1 MAIIQVSRIT
11 QRKGLLEDL
20 PQLAGAELGWA
31 VDSQRLFIGNG
42 TLAEGA
48 PTVGNTEILTEFSD
62 ILALTDAY
70 TYQGAA
76 AGYIVQTGPT
86 ANDPVTQSLQQ
97 RLDQYVSVK
106 QFGATGDGV
115 TNDTDAI
122 NRALYELYCRD
133 TNVQIRR
140 ALFFPA
146 GVYKITQTIIIPPY
160 ATLFG
165 EGSLNSII
173 QMSDS
178 ADDSA
183 LRAYVARY
191 GDNYQDVGANIGSTP
206 GSITPTHVTI
216 RDLAFQSLDPDV
228 DVFLVEDANQC
239 SFEDVSFVGA
249 LETGDLASSTP
260 DISGVSFASSIS
272 FVSNNIR
279 FRRCA
284 FNNTTYGIYNDQE
297 INSISVSD
305 SAFDTLYQAIKL
317 SSSSGDSSTG
327 FRIAGNSFD
336 NIYNE
341 GLIVDSGVELTVS
354 SQNIFLDV
362 GNHFLG
368 VSNPYSSII
377 NFAGAN
383 NVSIGDLFQR
393 TAAFSTTYPRI
404 QINGVASI
412 GMDNA
417 EATRF
422 GTYIRESG
430 TTTTLLDNQTN
441 TSIFTVDATLIRAF
455 RIDYT
460 IIRGTAVRTGTFTVV
475 ASTDGTGGDLATDD
489 SGATQN
495 SSTGVTISAVET
507 GSVITVRYSS
517 TSTGSSG
524 TMRYSIQRLG

>member
-11 QRKGLLEDL
+11 QRKGLLQDL
-20 PQLAGAELGWA
+20 PQLATAELGWA
-31 VDSQRLFIGNG
+31 VDSQQLFIGNG

-62 ILALTDAY
+62 ILTLSDTY

-86 ANDPVTQSLQQ
+86 ANNPIKQSLQQ

-106 QFGATGDGV
+106 QFGAMGDGV

-133 TNVQIRR
+133 INVQVRR
-140 ALFFPA
+140 ALFLPA
-146 GVYKITQTIIIPPY
+146 GLYRITESIIIPPY
-160 ATLFG
+160 ATLVG
-165 EGSLNSII
+165 EGSLNTII

-191 GDNYQDVGANIGSTP
+191 GDNYQNVGANIGSTP

-228 DVFLVEDANQC
+228 QVFLVEDAEQC
-239 SFEDVSFVGA
+239 SFEDVSFIGA
-249 LETGDLASSTP
+249 LGPGDLTSSTP
-260 DISGVSFASSIS
+260 DISCVSFASSIS
-272 FVSNNIR
+272 FISNNIN
-279 FRRCA
+279 FLRCA
-284 FNNTTYGIYNDQE
+284 FSNATYGIYNDQE
-297 INSISVSD
+297 INSISVSN
-305 SAFDTLYQAIKL
+305 SAFDTLYQAIRL
-317 SSSSGDSSTG
+317 SISGGDSSTG
-327 FRIAGNSFD
+327 FRVTGNSFD

-341 GLIVDSGVELTVS
+341 GLLVDSGVELTIS

-362 GNHFLG
+362 ANHFLG
-368 VSNPYSSII
+368 VSNPNASII
-377 NFAGAN
+377 NFSNAN
-383 NVSIGDLFQR
+383 NISLGDLFQR
-393 TAAFSTTYPRI
+393 TADFSTIYPRI
-404 QINGVASI
+404 QMNGLASI
-412 GMDNA
+412 GMDNS

-422 GTYIRESG
+422 GTYIRQSG
-430 TTTTLLDNQTN
+430 TTQTLLDNQTN
-441 TSIFTVDATLIRAF
+441 TAIFTVDATLIKAF
-455 RIDYT
+455 RVDYT

-489 SGATQN
+489 TDATQN
-495 SSTGVTISAVET
+495 AVTGVTLSAAET
-507 GSVITVRYSS
+507 GSVVTVRYSS

-524 TMRYSIQRLG
+524 IMRYSIQRLG